1 MENRIDKGAFIAA
14 IAAYTMWGFM
24 PLFFRQLSGVP
35 ALEIIAHRAL
45 WAVPLLGIIMAFR
58 RQLPEFW
65 SAISSFTTLRWMAL
79 SALLISGNWI
89 LYVWAVNNGHIL
101 ASSLGYY
108 LNPLLNILVGT
119 LFLGETLNRTQW
131 TAVGIAV
138 MGVLVLAV
146 GEPGTLWISI
156 SLASLFC
163 FYGVVRKFAPVGAI
177 PGLAIETTL
186 LMPIALFAAIWF
198 AHDNTIRGWGSDGFT
213 TMLLVAGGAITAIPL
228 LLFATAARRMPYSVI
243 GFIQYIGPT
252 ISFLLGVFL
261 YHEPLP
267 GMRLISFI
275 LIWTAL
281 ILFSWDT
288 IKKMRAV

>member
-14 IAAYTMWGFM
+14 ITAYTMWGFM
-24 PLFFRQLSGVP
+24 PLFFRQLAGVP

-45 WAVPLLGIIMAFR
+45 WAVPLLCVIMALR

-65 SAISSFTTLRWMAL
+65 TAISSFNTLRWMVL

-89 LYVWAVNNGHIL
+89 LYVWAVNNDQIL

-119 LFLGETLNRTQW
+119 LFLGETLNRIQW

-186 LMPIALFAAIWF
+186 LMPIALFAAMWF
-198 AHDNTIRGWGSDGFT
+198 ARGDSIRGWGSDAFT

-261 YHEPLP
+261 YREPLP
-267 GMRLISFI
+267 SIRLISFI
-275 LIWTAL
+275 LIWSAL
-281 ILFSWDT
+281 ALFSWDT
-288 IKKMRAV
+288 IKKMRAA